1 LAEVGAPFSTGFI
14 NNENGARKQDSARNK
29 ITKALAKKEGRMPAK
44 WKPDR
49 IEASQAG
56 NGPLSGTRE
65 SGHRPDRRLNAI
77 SADE

>member
-1 LAEVGAPFSTGFI
+1 LATQ
-14 NNENGARKQDSARNK
+14 QDQARNK

-56 NGPLSGTRE
+56 NGPLSGTGE
-65 SGHRPDRRLNAI
+65 SGHRPDGRLNAI
-77 SADE
+77 SADEQEQFTAV

>member
-1 LAEVGAPFSTGFI
+1 M
-14 NNENGARKQDSARNK
+14 KQDRVRNK

-56 NGPLSGTRE
+56 NGPLSVNARE
-65 SGHRPDRRLNAI
+65 WPQT
-77 SADE
+77 